1 MTNATFTPA
10 QMATVITVEMVVEMV
25 QNCIVN
31 GAFSTVELEKLVAY
45 GQQVLHERAANDTN
59 EWVEGSDDIIELGDM
74 LEDAHWDAMA
84 EQDAMRNTINAGFTI
99 G

>member
-1 MTNATFTPA
+1 MTNVTFTPA
-10 QMATVITVEMVVEMV
+10 QMATVITAEMV

-31 GAFSTVELEKLVAY
+31 GAFSTAELEKLVAY
-45 GQQVLHERAANDTN
+45 GQQVLHEQHANDKN
-59 EWVEGSDDIIELGDM
+59 EWVEGSDDIIELDDM
-74 LEDAHWDAMA
+74 LEGAHWDAMA

>member
-1 MTNATFTPA
+1 MTNVTFTPA
-10 QMATVITVEMVVEMV
+10 QMATVITVEMV

-31 GAFSTVELEKLVAY
+31 GKFSTVELEKLVAY